1 MQNPRGIRGSK
12 RSKAV
17 NFGAHFGSKLREFGA
32 FVFVLIEFER
42 ECDQKRPLQQFRKRE
57 TLVVGVVNARDNTV
71 LGVDDTRPTR
81 SRDRNRPMMYA
92 LALAAALT
100 SAPAQGGDLKLTNVR
115 MTIGELGPE
124 RTNAKFLP
132 GDILFVG
139 YDITGLSIEPDGLA
153 KYKMSME
160 VSDAAGKSIF
170 KQDPRELN
178 DFIPLRGNSHPG
190 PRRSSPSA
198 WIRTPATI
206 RARSPLKT

>member
-1 MQNPRGIRGSK
+1 M
-12 RSKAV
+12 
-17 NFGAHFGSKLREFGA
+17 
-32 FVFVLIEFER
+32 FVLIEFER
-42 ECDQKRPLQQFRKRE
+42 ECDQKRPLQQFRKHE

-100 SAPAQGGDLKLTNVR
+100 SAPAQGGDLKLTNVP
-115 MTIGELGPE
+115 MTIGELGPA
-124 RTNAKFLP
+124 RPSAKLLP
-132 GDILFVG
+132 GDILFIG

-178 DFIPLRGNSHPG
+178 DFIPLRGNSIPARGVHHHRPG
-190 PRRSSPSA
+190 SGPGQLLVQGLCRGPEDQGEGYAHGEVRGTEAGVWGRR
-198 WIRTPATI
+198 RVHD
-206 RARSPLKT
+206 L

>member
-1 MQNPRGIRGSK
+1 MHS
-12 RSKAV
+12 
-17 NFGAHFGSKLREFGA
+17 
-32 FVFVLIEFER
+32 
-42 ECDQKRPLQQFRKRE
+42 
-57 TLVVGVVNARDNTV
+57 
-71 LGVDDTRPTR
+71 
-81 SRDRNRPMMYA
+81 
-92 LALAAALT
+92 ALAAALT

-115 MTIGELGPE
+115 MTIGELGPK

-160 VSDAAGKSIF
+160 VSDTAGKSIF

-178 DFIPLRGNSHPG
+178 DFIPLRGNVIPARG
-190 PRRSSPSA
+190 RSSPSA